1 MLVIILEL
9 IAHVCFQPIAFR
21 LFTSFSWPI
30 GKGTDWETK
39 VFKAKRGSSPKS
51 CKVLLTKH
59 LLTNLFRCRWISY
72 TDLLFWHVSLL
83 AFWEA
88 WGCLWRHGDVYGDMK
103 SSSFSKKELTYMKSF
118 LSNYVFKANW
128 LILNVWFVNHH

>member
-9 IAHVCFQPIAFR
+9 IAHVCFQLVAFR

-30 GKGTDWETK
+30 GKGTDWESTK
-39 VFKAKRGSSPKS
+39 VCKAKRGASPKS
-51 CKVLLTKH
+51 CKMLLTKH

-72 TDLLFWHVSLL
+72 IDLLFWHVSLS

-88 WGCLWRHGDVYGDMK
+88 WGFLWRHEVF
-103 SSSFSKKELTYMKSF
+103 SFSKKELTYMKSF
-118 LSNYVFKANW
+118 LSNCVFKANW
-128 LILNVWFVNHH
+128 LILNVRFVNHH